1 MPSSWQSSAIC
12 DSPAHGPEGRIGIW
26 GVLTERLL
34 DLEINDILGF
44 LLRVPQSRRTECRAR
59 LRDEAL
65 LRMRGTSPGV
75 WTRED
80 LLSLIRG
87 CGGYTMISK
96 DLLGCATS
104 RNKGTCDNRLNIR
117 RDALEASVLS
127 GLRTHMEPDLFKE
140 FCDEFTREVNRL
152 RIERGAGLAAMRDEL
167 PRIERELGELLAA
180 IKAGGPIEA
189 IVEDMKRLEARK
201 AVLKDQLANAEEPR
215 RLLHPNMAEIYRQRI
230 AALYESLQN
239 EDGKTEAAEVFR
251 TLVDQVTLVPDK
263 AELAIVLRGDLAS
276 ILRFAANKKNP
287 DVLSEAGVLV
297 ALLSQESLV
306 AGTRNTRFRR
316 NGTGVLEI
324 GVSQEMMVVG
334 ARITRF
340 LRLVETVIP
349 RLAAWTIAF
358 PKVEVTRSHRVWCA
372 TSLQNWALQKLSI
385 GVQIWLG
392 HAWQTRCASAFPP

>member
-1 MPSSWQSSAIC
+1 M
-12 DSPAHGPEGRIGIW
+12 
-26 GVLTERLL
+26 
-34 DLEINDILGF
+34 
-44 LLRVPQSRRTECRAR
+44 
-59 LRDEAL
+59 
-65 LRMRGTSPGV
+65 
-75 WTRED
+75 
-80 LLSLIRG
+80 LSLIRG

-167 PRIERELGELLAA
+167 PRIERELGKLLAA

-201 AVLKDQLANAEEPR
+201 AVLKDQLANAEEPPP
-215 RLLHPNMAEIYRQRI
+215 LLHPNMAEIYRQRI

-239 EDGKTEAAEVFR
+239 EDGKTETAEVFR

-276 ILRFAANKKNP
+276 ILRFAANRKNP

-316 NGTGVLEI
+316 NGTGVFEI

-372 TSLQNWALQKLSI
+372 TSLQNWALQKTVNRRSNLARTRLANTLCKRIPSLSSS
-385 GVQIWLG
+385 GAHCSPCCQSGGTYRDKTSKSSKSPLRHTWHLVVRPRRSVSLRD
-392 HAWQTRCASAFPP
+392 APRSFPHSREVPNGAARRSK